1 MYQVVLHTY
10 MCESTVIHSH
20 YKIHA
25 YPKIGSVILMMIML
39 YLSLHTC
46 TNHMAGMLS
55 FSSAVVSCIYHSI
68 YHLGISG
75 KTLQLLA
82 LTLCSLSKTKF
93 ERRSEIPTT
102 ARYIQLVSASAVLGA
117 AGGLSCPEIPKQSL
131 LAAV

>member
-10 MCESTVIHSH
+10 MCESTLTHSH
-20 YKIHA
+20 YKTHA
-25 YPKIGSVILMMIML
+25 YPNIGNVILMMIML

-46 TNHMAGMLS
+46 TNHMRGRLS

-68 YHLGISG
+68 CHLGTSG

-82 LTLCSLSKTKF
+82 LTRFSLSKTKF
-93 ERRSEIPTT
+93 ERRSEIPIT
-102 ARYIQLVSASAVLGA
+102 ARYIQLLSASAVLGA

-131 LAAV
+131 LK